1 MDASETTA
9 EKQDHEALNQAAGCL
24 RRALG
29 ASRQGSDSAR
39 FELYLERRSRL
50 KVDARNQKIDTFSRS
65 EDFGLSIR
73 VLKHQKM
80 GFSFST
86 SLAPEA
92 IEKAARTA
100 CEMAE
105 HMPQDSFQDLPSFHL
120 DRFSSPT
127 ALRIHDP
134 DGPNRSTE
142 TKIAMALELEEL
154 CRQADPRIRA
164 VRSALISETL
174 LSQKLMDH
182 EGRVLETHSTTYA
195 ASLSCKAEQSGDNR
209 MGGEALY
216 TPFLSELSLKPVAQ
230 NAAQN
235 ATELLGASLPPTLTC
250 PAVLRSDVMA
260 ELLGFLSAS
269 FSAEQVDK
277 GRSMLSLNQ
286 LGKKLLSPC
295 ITLLDDGLL
304 SGGVGSSPFDGEGTP
319 SGTTTL
325 VNRGYL
331 EQLLCDRYHSKK
343 LALTAT
349 GNAGRGIKSPPS
361 ISTSNLYLKPG
372 DQTPLELIHGI
383 QKGVMITDLMGVH
396 TANSVTGDF
405 SLGASGF
412 LIENGQI
419 SRPISGF
426 AVAGNILDVFQSVQA
441 LANDLKFYGTTG
453 SPSALI
459 PRLSVGGSSS

>member
-1 MDASETTA
+1 
-9 EKQDHEALNQAAGCL
+9 
-24 RRALG
+24 
-29 ASRQGSDSAR
+29 
-39 FELYLERRSRL
+39 
-50 KVDARNQKIDTFSRS
+50 
-65 EDFGLSIR
+65 
-73 VLKHQKM
+73 
-80 GFSFST
+80 
-86 SLAPEA
+86 
-92 IEKAARTA
+92 
-100 CEMAE
+100 
-105 HMPQDSFQDLPSFHL
+105 
-120 DRFSSPT
+120 
-127 ALRIHDP
+127 
-134 DGPNRSTE
+134 
-142 TKIAMALELEEL
+142 
-154 CRQADPRIRA
+154 
-164 VRSALISETL
+164 
-174 LSQKLMDH
+174 
-182 EGRVLETHSTTYA
+182 
-195 ASLSCKAEQSGDNR
+195 
-209 MGGEALY
+209 
-216 TPFLSELSLKPVAQ
+216 
-230 NAAQN
+230 
-235 ATELLGASLPPTLTC
+235 
-250 PAVLRSDVMA
+250 MA